1 MLEYIFGTV
10 RYICT
15 EAYIGGT
22 SSHVQRLLVHVHMY
36 TMYYLSVALV
46 LLKDVT
52 RLCSSGVKSWKPY
65 MRLPSEFS
73 PFIEKKVVF
82 CLVVGGGGGYRPP
95 PLLWRPT
102 KKNNFFF
109 FVFPK

>member
-36 TMYYLSVALV
+36 TMYYLSVV
-46 LLKDVT
+46 LILFKDVA
-52 RLCSSGVKSWKPY
+52 RLCSSGVKSGKPY
-65 MRLPSEFS
+65 TS
-73 PFIEKKVVF
+73 PHFTPPPGFFPREKKIF
-82 CLVVGGGGGYRPP
+82 YTPYHMNFAQG
-95 PLLWRPT
+95 
-102 KKNNFFF
+102 KKNACC
-109 FVFPK
+109 VARYALA

>member
-36 TMYYLSVALV
+36 TMYYLSVV
-46 LLKDVT
+46 LILFKDVA
-52 RLCSSGVKSWKPY
+52 RLCSSGVKSGKPY
-65 MRLPSEFS
+65 TSPILPHPLAFS
-73 PFIEKKVVF
+73 TGRKKIYTPYHMNFAQGKKMPVVW
-82 CLVVGGGGGYRPP
+82 RAM
-95 PLLWRPT
+95 LWHE
-102 KKNNFFF
+102 
-109 FVFPK
+109 